1 MMDHDT
7 EAAHLTAASLR
18 GGSLRGTYQLHRHGV
33 LKKFMHDWCD
43 MIMASYYIKSVSLPP
58 LCVSL
63 PGNAA
68 LRIWASTGVNNAS
81 HVSQPGG
88 CCATISAH
96 NRLPSPKLWV
106 TSWALY
112 MALFSK
118 HCSSHYHHHMLLA
131 LSPLINA
138 PILSHLE
145 RFSGAKA
152 RGIHN
157 KVYRE
162 KLRGYG
168 EMCEAS
174 SIPNPIAHP
183 RLILTR
189 ARH

>member
-1 MMDHDT
+1 MMDRDT
-7 EAAHLTAASLR
+7 EAAHLTAAGLR
-18 GGSLRGTYQLHRHGV
+18 GGSLRGTHRLHRHGIF
-33 LKKFMHDWCD
+33 KKFWCD

-58 LCVSL
+58 VCVAL

-68 LRIWASTGVNNAS
+68 LRIWASMGVNNAS

-145 RFSGAKA
+145 RFSGGKA
-152 RGIHN
+152 RGIHS
-157 KVYRE
+157 KVYCE
-162 KLRGYG
+162 KLRGYR

>member
-1 MMDHDT
+1 
-7 EAAHLTAASLR
+7 
-18 GGSLRGTYQLHRHGV
+18 
-33 LKKFMHDWCD
+33 
-43 MIMASYYIKSVSLPP
+43 MASYYIKSVSLPP
-58 LCVSL
+58 VCVSL

-68 LRIWASTGVNNAS
+68 LRIWASTGMNNVS

-88 CCATISAH
+88 RCATFSAH
-96 NRLPSPKLWV
+96 NRLPSPKLCV

-145 RFSGAKA
+145 RFSGGKA
-152 RGIHN
+152 HS
-157 KVYRE
+157 KVYCE
-162 KLRGYG
+162 KLRGYR